1 MAVTINASTSAGL
14 VQTADLS
21 GNLSLQANGTTVATA
36 SSSGLAISTY
46 NPSAS
51 LITSGTSVA
60 TTSGTSVVIATGLPT
75 WVKRISVIL
84 NGVGTNGTV
93 GYLVQLGPS
102 GSYTSTGYSGGGTRI
117 GAGSGNP
124 ASSTAGFL
132 INSGAIGG
140 AKNMILTID
149 LVNTS
154 FGYICSGT
162 GYSASENNFYG
173 TGGSVTLSAAL
184 AQVQITTTN
193 GTDAFNAGSINI
205 LYE

>member
-1 MAVTINASTSAGL
+1 MTIVLDGSNLTTAG
-14 VQTADLS
+14 VI
-21 GNLSLQANGTTVATA
+21 NV
-36 SSSGLAISTY
+36 
-46 NPSAS
+46 
-51 LITSGTSVA
+51 GTSVV
-60 TTSGTSVVIATGLPT
+60 TTSGTSVVIATGLPST
-75 WVKRISVIL
+75 IKRLSVIL

-93 GYLVQLGPS
+93 GYLVQIGPS
-102 GSYTSTGYSGGGTRI
+102 GSYTSTGYSSGGTRI
-117 GAGSGNP
+117 GSGSGNP

-132 INSGAIGG
+132 INSGATGG

-173 TGGSVTLSAAL
+173 TGGSVTLSASL